1 MELAKKTIV
10 YNVSGYSPEVL
21 KVRGIKLGVLKR
33 VKEDWKEK
41 ALRSRQGP
49 LDALLNYATRLSRD
63 KELRDLGYVEV
74 TVEAPGLVVTHG
86 DRPNYEWSEMLF
98 PSPSKLIRIG
108 IVRKKETD
116 SGKFQV
122 ESKDIKW
129 IDVASKDVYVFEG
142 FCEAPEDVLLVI
154 LDTEKGRR
162 TLTQC
167 KPSS

>member
-1 MELAKKTIV
+1 MAKKTII
-10 YNVSGYSPEVL
+10 YSISGYSPEVL
-21 KVRGIKLGVLKR
+21 EVKGIRLGVLKR

-49 LDALLNYATRLSRD
+49 LDALLGYATRLSKDR
-63 KELRDLGYVEV
+63 ELRDLGYVEV

-86 DRPNYEWSEMLF
+86 DKPNYDWSEMLF
-98 PSPSKLIRIG
+98 PSPSKLIKIG
-108 IVRKKETD
+108 IVRKKDSE

-122 ESKDIKW
+122 DSGHIKW
-129 IDVASKDVYVFEG
+129 VDVASEDAYIFEG

-162 TLTQC
+162 ILTQC

>member
-1 MELAKKTIV
+1 MAKKTII
-10 YNVSGYSPEVL
+10 YNVSGYSPDIL
-21 KVRGIKLGVLKR
+21 KVKGIKLGVLKR

-41 ALRSRQGP
+41 KLRSRQGP
-49 LDALLNYATRLSRD
+49 LDALLSYATRVSKD

-74 TVEAPGLVVTHG
+74 AVEAPGLVVTHG
-86 DRPNYEWSEMLF
+86 DRPNYDWDEVLF

-108 IVRKKETD
+108 VVRKKETD

-122 ESKDIKW
+122 EDKDIKW
-129 IDVASKDVYVFEG
+129 IDVASKEVYVFEG
-142 FCEAPEDVLLVI
+142 FCEAPEDALLVI

-167 KPSS
+167 KPVS